1 MTASAAPLPDHD
13 PPLSIEQ
20 AAAYLNVEVRW
31 MRRAVFERR
40 LPYYKVGR
48 YLRFRRK
55 DLEEFLLQSRVEPRD
70 DGTGQLS

>member
-1 MTASAAPLPDHD
+1 MTTSPARLTDHD

-20 AAAYLNVEVRW
+20 AAAYLNVEIRW

-48 YLRFRRK
+48 YLRFRRR
-55 DLEEFLLQSRVEPRD
+55 DLEAFLQDGRVDPRHD
-70 DGTGQLS
+70 P

>member
-1 MTASAAPLPDHD
+1 MTTSPAPLPDHE

-20 AAAYLNVEVRW
+20 AARYLNVEVRW

-48 YLRFRRK
+48 YIRFRRE
-55 DLEEFLLQSRVEPRD
+55 DLEEFLRRRRVEPEE
-70 DGTGQLS
+70 

>member
-1 MTASAAPLPDHD
+1 MTTSPAPLPDHE

-48 YLRFRRK
+48 YIRFRRE
-55 DLEEFLLQSRVEPRD
+55 DLEEFLRRGRVDPHN
-70 DGTGQLS
+70 GT

>member
-1 MTASAAPLPDHD
+1 MTTSPAPLPDHE

-48 YLRFRRK
+48 YIRFRRA
-55 DLEEFLLQSRVEPRD
+55 DLEDFLVRGRVDPHA
-70 DGTGQLS
+70 GT

>member
-1 MTASAAPLPDHD
+1 MTTSPAPLPDHE

-48 YLRFRRK
+48 YIRFRRE
-55 DLEEFLLQSRVEPRD
+55 DLEEFLRRGRVDPD
-70 DGTGQLS
+70 NGT